1 MGAINL
7 KMLLESQTMERAPF
21 PVPVGWYF
29 IDYSENLKAGEMRNI
44 QVFGQEWVLFRSE
57 SGEKVGVTDPYCPHL
72 GAHIG
77 HGGKVCGDN
86 VRCPFH
92 HWEYDA
98 EGNCKVIPYAKVMPP
113 ITKKG
118 PILRTLPTV
127 EKYGMIWSFY
137 HPACEPPTYELPYIP
152 ELEDKT
158 GYTGSRRGSWSANT
172 CIQEIAENAF
182 AGRRGALV
190 AIEPATGGVLA
201 LVSKPGYDPIPPVE
215 ATYDGPK
222 MRINI
227 GQGYIVG
234 DSYGPGLNVM
244 RFNQKDPVTGKVIT
258 ATMISYTVPV
268 SHDKSQMNMS
278 FRHVDFPAGS
288 PELAFTKKQIDHMI
302 GAAEGEESAGFESV
316 DFIVWNNKRY
326 RPNPLLCDGDGP
338 IFPFRKWFKQ
348 FYVEKPK
355 LDESAA

>member
-7 KMLLESQTMERAPF
+7 KMLLESQSLERAPF

-29 IDYSENLKAGEMRNI
+29 IDYSENLKPGELRNI
-44 QVFGQEWVLFRSE
+44 FVFGQEWVLFRSE
-57 SGEKVGVTDPYCPHL
+57 SGKPGVTDPYCPHL
-72 GAHIG
+72 GAHMG
-77 HGGKVCGDN
+77 HGGKVCGEHL
-86 VRCPFH
+86 RCPFH
-92 HWEYDA
+92 HWEYDT

-118 PILRTLPTV
+118 PILRALPTI
-127 EKYGMIWSFY
+127 EKYGMIWSWY
-137 HPACEPPTYELPYIP
+137 HPACEAPSFELPYVP
-152 ELEDKT
+152 EIEDAT
-158 GYTGSRRGSWSANT
+158 GYTGHRRGSWSANT
-172 CIQEIAENAF
+172 CIQEIAEN
-182 AGRRGALV
+182 GVDV
-190 AIEPATGGVLA
+190 AHLKFLHNAPI
-201 LVSKPGYDPIPPVE
+201 IPPVE
-215 ATYDGPK
+215 ATYNGPT

-244 RFNQKDPVTGKVIT
+244 RFTQKDPTTGKAIT
-258 ATMISYTVPV
+258 ATMLSYTVPV

-278 FRHVDFPAGS
+278 FRHIDFPAGS

-348 FYVEKPK
+348 FYVEKPN
-355 LDESAA
+355 LDDASA

>member
-1 MGAINL
+1 MTSNPTPINL
-7 KMLLESQTMERAPF
+7 KMLLESQTLKRAPF

-29 IDYSENLKAGEMRNI
+29 IDYSDKVKAGELRNI
-44 QVFGQEWVLFRSE
+44 NVFDQEWVLFRSE
-57 SGEKVGVTDPYCPHL
+57 DGGKVGVTDPYCPHL

-92 HWEYDA
+92 HWEYDSN
-98 EGNCKVIPYAKVMPP
+98 GMCKAIPYAKVMPP
-113 ITKKG
+113 ITKKQ

-127 EKYGMIWSFY
+127 EKYGMVWSWF
-137 HPACEPPTYELPYIP
+137 HPLCEAPSWDLPYIP

-158 GYTGSRRGSWSANT
+158 GYAGTRRGSWTANT
-172 CIQEIAENAF
+172 CIQEIAEN
-182 AGRRGALV
+182 GVDV
-190 AIEPATGGVLA
+190 AHLKFLHNAPM
-201 LVSKPGYDPIPPVE
+201 IPPVS
-215 ATYDGPK
+215 ATYDGAK
-222 MRINI
+222 MVLDI

-234 DSYGPGLNVM
+234 HTYAGGLNVM
-244 RFNQKDPVTGKVIT
+244 RFTQKDPVTGKAIT
-258 ATMISYTVPV
+258 ATMISYSVPLT
-268 SHDKSQMNMS
+268 HDTTQMNMS
-278 FRHVDFPAGS
+278 FRHVDYPEGS

-338 IFPFRKWFKQ
+338 IFPFRKWFSQ
-348 FYVEKPK
+348 FYVEADLNKI
-355 LDESAA
+355 